1 MPSMVQTGQPDGTAA
16 SPDSPVDETATPRRP
31 SLSPS
36 RAADFKTCPLLY
48 RFRTIDRLPERRSR
62 AAVRGTLVHAVLE
75 KLYDLPP
82 RERTP
87 AAARELISPAW
98 AELQEADPEVTELFA
113 AEAEADAPAE
123 TLEAWLA
130 SAGKLVD

>member
-1 MPSMVQTGQPDGTAA
+1 MTSMVQTGQPDGTAA
-16 SPDSPVDETATPRRP
+16 SPDAPVDQTATPRRP

-48 RFRTIDRLPERRSR
+48 RFRTIDRLPERKSR

-75 KLYDLPP
+75 RLYDLPA

-87 AAARELISPAW
+87 AAAHELIAPAW
-98 AELQEADPEVTELFA
+98 AQLQEAEPDVAELFA
-113 AEAEADAPAE
+113 EEAGE
-123 TLEAWLA
+123 
-130 SAGKLVD
+130 